1 MTLDSGQQHQGQAF
15 HDPDEQVIGID
26 FRRYLGAIRK
36 YKWIIAS
43 IVALATTG
51 AVLYTSQQT
60 ELYEA
65 TASMVIDPKLPDLL
79 GQGQDLVPAA
89 AAGSSTAEYYRQQ
102 KEVLGSYQLVRRT
115 VEESDLHLKFFT
127 AEEREDLT
135 QEEALDLA
143 TRHLREA
150 LSVAYPEQN
159 RIMYVTV
166 SNADSKLAAD
176 LANAHVD
183 TYVSWT
189 KGQLSLGTQR
199 ASKWLATELEVAEKK
214 LRESET
220 KLVEFQK
227 ANDILS
233 VSLEDR
239 QNMVSANLT
248 RYTEALNDARAK
260 RIGLTATLDR
270 MKKTGKIDVI
280 QNPVFGLSD
289 SVALESIKSQYYLER
304 NRFLELEK
312 EVGPKN
318 TEYIKQ
324 KAKLDD
330 LRKALENEAALAVRT
345 VEEQLAA
352 AKATEVAFDK
362 EIQRFRQEA
371 FELGPKVVQ
380 YNQLL
385 RDRKSNEDKYNIL
398 VQRLG
403 TSDLTSRLDT
413 VNVTP
418 LDRARPPVEPVFPSL
433 RRNVALA
440 ASVALFLGVGF
451 AFLLAFLDRSIKSL
465 EDVQAA
471 ANLPVLGI
479 IPMLGESDVPMDD
492 EKARD
497 LYVFQHPTS
506 RVAECCRALR
516 TNILFSG
523 ADRPLKTLV
532 VSSPNPREGKTTS
545 VIYLGTTMA
554 QSGQRVLLIDS
565 DMRRPRLHQSTAVA
579 RQLGLSSLIVG
590 EVDFA
595 DGIKTTEI
603 PNLYVLPCG
612 PLPPNPAE
620 LLMTHRFQV
629 VLEEL
634 GRRFDRIVLDSPP
647 LQAVTDA
654 VVLSRHSDG
663 VILVVKAGK
672 TLREDIT
679 RSARQVAGVDGSIVG
694 VILNE
699 LDLEERGGY
708 QYYSYYG
715 YGQDKAESPA
725 T

>member
-1 MTLDSGQQHQGQAF
+1 MDSPQQQNF
-15 HDPDEQVIGID
+15 RDSDDQVIGID
-26 FRRYLGAIRK
+26 FRRYLGSVRK
-36 YKWIIAS
+36 YKWIIAA

-60 ELYEA
+60 ELYQA
-65 TASMVIDPKLPDLL
+65 QASMVIDPKLPDLL
-79 GQGQDLVPAA
+79 GQGQEMVAVG
-89 AAGSSTAEYYRQQ
+89 AGGQSSTAEYYRQQ
-102 KEVLGSYQLVRRT
+102 REVLQSYQLMRRT
-115 VEESDLHLKFFT
+115 VEDNDLHLKLL
-127 AEEREDLT
+127 AEEDREDLT
-135 QEEALDLA
+135 QEEVMDLT
-143 TRHLREA
+143 TRRLRNAVE
-150 LSVAYPEQN
+150 VDYPEQN
-159 RIMYVTV
+159 RIMYVTFK
-166 SNADSKLAAD
+166 NPDPQLAAD
-176 LANAHVD
+176 VANAHVD

-199 ASKWLATELEVAEKK
+199 ASKWLATELDLAEKK

-239 QNMVSANLT
+239 QNMISANIT
-248 RYTEALNDARAK
+248 RFTEALNDARAK
-260 RIGLTATLDR
+260 RIELTASLAR
-270 MKKTGKIDVI
+270 MRKSAREDVTKT
-280 QNPVFGLSD
+280 PVFGLSETA
-289 SVALESIKSQYYLER
+289 ALESVKSQYYLER
-304 NRFLELEK
+304 NKFLEIEK

-318 TEYIKQ
+318 PEYQKQ
-324 KAKLDD
+324 KAKVTD
-330 LRKALENEAALAVRT
+330 LLAALQNEAQLAIRT
-345 VEEQLAA
+345 VEAQLAVA
-352 AKATEVAFDK
+352 SATEKSFESELEK
-362 EIQRFRQEA
+362 HRQEA
-371 FELGPKVVQ
+371 FQLGPKVVQ
-380 YNQLL
+380 FNQLQ

-403 TSDLTSRLDT
+403 TSDLNSRLDT

-418 LDRARPPVEPVFPSL
+418 LDRARPPTEPFFPSV
-433 RRNVALA
+433 RRNVVFAGA
-440 ASVALFLGVGF
+440 VSLFLGIGL
-451 AFLLAFLDRSIKSL
+451 AFLLAFLDRSIKTL

-479 IPMLGESDVPMDD
+479 IPMLGESDVPHAD

-523 ADRPLKTLV
+523 ADKPLKTLV

-565 DMRRPRLHQSTAVA
+565 DMRRPRLHQSTAVP
-579 RQLGLSSLIVG
+579 RQIGLSNLIVG
-590 EVDFA
+590 EVDYA
-595 DGIKTTEI
+595 DCIKTTDI
-603 PNLYVLPCG
+603 PNMYVLPCG

-620 LLMTHRFQV
+620 LLMTHRFQL

-634 GRRFDRIVLDSPP
+634 GRRFDRILLDSPP

-654 VVLSRHSDG
+654 VVLSRHTDG

-672 TLREDIT
+672 TLREDVT
-679 RSARQVAGVDGSIVG
+679 RSVRQIASVDGIVVG
-694 VILNE
+694 AILNE
-699 LDLEERGGY
+699 LDLEERRGGY
-708 QYYSYYG
+708 YYSYYG
-715 YGQDKAESPA
+715 YGQENLKESP

>member
-1 MTLDSGQQHQGQAF
+1 MDIPQQQGL
-15 HDPDEQVIGID
+15 HDPDEQVIGLD
-26 FRRYLGAIRK
+26 VRRYLSAIRK

-43 IVALATTG
+43 IVALAITG

-60 ELYEA
+60 EVYEA

-79 GQGQDLVPAA
+79 GQGQEMVVS
-89 AAGSSTAEYYRQQ
+89 GGTGGSTAEYYRQQ
-102 KEVLGSYQLVRRT
+102 REVLQSYQLMRRT
-115 VEESDLHLKFFT
+115 VENNDLHMKLLG
-127 AEEREDLT
+127 ADEREGRT
-135 QEEALDLA
+135 QEEILDLT
-143 TRHLREA
+143 TRRLRDA
-150 LSVAYPEQN
+150 LSVTYPEQN

-166 SNADSKLAAD
+166 KNPTAQTAAD
-176 LANAHVD
+176 VANAHVD

-189 KGQLSLGTQR
+189 RGQLSLGTQR
-199 ASKWLATELEVAEKK
+199 ASKWLATELEMAEKK
-214 LRESET
+214 LRESDT

-233 VSLEDR
+233 VSLEDK

-260 RIGLTATLDR
+260 RIELNAFLDRMKRAATEDVIKSPVFGLTETATLD
-270 MKKTGKIDVI
+270 
-280 QNPVFGLSD
+280 
-289 SVALESIKSQYYLER
+289 SIKSQYYLER
-304 NRFLELEK
+304 NKFLEIEK

-318 TEYIKQ
+318 VEFVKQ
-324 KAKLDD
+324 KVKVED
-330 LRKALENEAALAVRT
+330 LRAALENEAQLAIRT
-345 VEEQLAA
+345 VEERLAA
-352 AKATEVAFDK
+352 ARATEAAFEK
-362 EIQRFRQEA
+362 EIERYRQDA

-398 VQRLG
+398 VNRLG
-403 TSDLTSRLDT
+403 TSDLNSRLDS

-418 LDRARPPVEPVFPSL
+418 LDRARAPNEPVFPSL
-433 RRNVALA
+433 RRNVVLAGAL
-440 ASVALFLGVGF
+440 SLFLGIGV
-451 AFLLAFLDRSIKSL
+451 AFLLTFLDRSVKTL
-465 EDVQAA
+465 EDIQAA
-471 ANLPVLGI
+471 AQLPVLGI
-479 IPMLGESDVPMDD
+479 IPMLSESDAAITDD
-492 EKARD
+492 KGRD

-554 QSGQRVLLIDS
+554 QSGQRVLLIDT
-565 DMRRPRLHQSTAVA
+565 DMRRPRLHQSMSVP
-579 RQLGLSSLIVG
+579 RQTGLSNLIVG
-590 EVDFA
+590 EVDFN
-595 DGIKTTEI
+595 DVIKTTEI

-620 LLMTHRFQV
+620 LLMTNRFQV

-634 GRRFDRIVLDSPP
+634 GRRFDRIILDSPP

-654 VVLSRHSDG
+654 VVLSQHVDG

-679 RSARQVAGVDGSIVG
+679 RSVRQLARVDGSIVG
-694 VILNE
+694 AILNE
-699 LDLEERGGY
+699 IDLDERRDY
-708 QYYSYYG
+708 YYYSYYG
-715 YGQDKAESPA
+715 YGKDQIQEPEAA

>member
-1 MTLDSGQQHQGQAF
+1 METQHQQSLR
-15 HDPDEQVIGID
+15 DQDEQVIGVD
-26 FRRYLGAIRK
+26 FRRYLSAVRK

-43 IVALATTG
+43 IVALAITG

-60 ELYEA
+60 EIFQA

-79 GQGQDLVPAA
+79 GQGQEMVVSGGS
-89 AAGSSTAEYYRQQ
+89 GSSTAEYYRQQ
-102 KEVLGSYQLVRRT
+102 REVLQSYQLMRRT
-115 VEESDLHLKFFT
+115 VENNDLQVKLLS
-127 AEEREDLT
+127 ADEREGLT
-135 QEEALDLA
+135 QEEVLDLT
-143 TRHLREA
+143 TRRLRDA
-150 LSVAYPEQN
+150 LSITYPEQN

-166 SNADSKLAAD
+166 KNPDAQAAAD
-176 LANAHVD
+176 VANAHVD

-189 KGQLSLGTQR
+189 RGQLSLGTQR
-199 ASKWLATELEVAEKK
+199 ASKWLATELELAEKK
-214 LRESET
+214 LRESDT

-239 QNMVSANLT
+239 QNMVTANIT

-260 RIGLTATLDR
+260 RIELSSILDR
-270 MKKTGKIDVI
+270 MKKTVGSDVVKSPI
-280 QNPVFGLSD
+280 FGLTETA
-289 SVALESIKSQYYLER
+289 ALDSIKSQYYLER
-304 NRFLELEK
+304 NKFLEIEK

-318 TEYIKQ
+318 IEYVKQ
-324 KAKLDD
+324 KVKVED
-330 LRKALENEAALAVRT
+330 LHSALENEAQLAVMT
-345 VEEQLAA
+345 IQEKLAA
-352 AKATEVAFDK
+352 ARTTETAFDQ
-362 EIQRFRQEA
+362 EIERYRQEA
-371 FELGPKVVQ
+371 FQLGPKLVQ
-380 YNQLL
+380 FNQLL

-398 VQRLG
+398 VNRLG
-403 TSDLTSRLDT
+403 TSDLNSRLDS

-418 LDRARPPVEPVFPSL
+418 LDRARAPTEPVFPSL
-433 RRNVALA
+433 RRNVVLGGAI
-440 ASVALFLGVGF
+440 ALFLGVGV
-451 AFLLAFLDRSIKSL
+451 AFLLTFLDRSVKTL
-465 EDVQAA
+465 EDIQATA
-471 ANLPVLGI
+471 QLPVLGI
-479 IPMLGESDVPMDD
+479 IPMLSESDVASNDD
-492 EKARD
+492 KARD

-565 DMRRPRLHQSTAVA
+565 DMRRPRLHQSMSVP
-579 RQLGLSSLIVG
+579 RQMGLSNLIVG
-590 EVDFA
+590 EVDFN
-595 DGIKTTEI
+595 DVIKTTEI
-603 PNLYVLPCG
+603 PNLYVMPCG

-620 LLMTHRFQV
+620 LLMTNRFQS

-634 GRRFDRIVLDSPP
+634 GRRFDRILLDSPP

-679 RSARQVAGVDGSIVG
+679 RSVRQLASVDGTVVG

-699 LDLEERGGY
+699 IDLDQRRDY
-708 QYYSYYG
+708 YYYSYYG
-715 YGQDKAESPA
+715 YGKDQVQEPEAA
-725 T
+725 A

>member
-1 MTLDSGQQHQGQAF
+1 LDSPQQHQQQFA
-15 HDPDEQVIGID
+15 DADEQVISID
-26 FRRYLGAIRK
+26 FRRYVGAIRK

-60 ELYEA
+60 EIFEA

-79 GQGQDLVPAA
+79 GQGQDMMPGGG
-89 AAGSSTAEYYRQQ
+89 GSHTSTAEYYRQQ
-102 KEVLGSYQLVRRT
+102 REILHSYQLCRRT
-115 VEESDLHLKFFT
+115 VENNDLHLKFFSE
-127 AEEREDLT
+127 EEREDLT
-135 QEEALDLA
+135 QEEVLDMA
-143 TRHLREA
+143 TRRLRDELA
-150 LSVAYPEQN
+150 VTYPEQD

-166 SNADSKLAAD
+166 RNADAQAAAD
-176 LANAHVD
+176 ITNEHVD
-183 TYVSWT
+183 TYVAWT
-189 KGQLSLGTQR
+189 RGQLSLGTQR
-199 ASKWLATELEVAEKK
+199 ASKWLATELEMAEKK
-214 LRESET
+214 LRDAET
-220 KLVEFQK
+220 KLVQFQK
-227 ANDILS
+227 VNDILS

-239 QNMVSANLT
+239 QNLVTTNLT
-248 RYTEALNDARAK
+248 HFSEALNDARAK
-260 RIGLTATLDR
+260 SFGFTATLEQ
-270 MKKTGKIDVI
+270 MKKIATADPVKS
-280 QNPVFGLSD
+280 PVFGLSTTA
-289 SVALESIKSQYYLER
+289 ALESIKSQFYLER
-304 NRFLELEK
+304 NKFLELEK

-318 TEYIKQ
+318 IEYIKQ
-324 KAKLDD
+324 KAKVAD
-330 LRKALENEAALAVRT
+330 LFADLQNEAQLAVRT
-345 VEEQLAA
+345 VEAQLAA
-352 AKATEVAFDK
+352 SKATEISFEG
-362 EIQRFRQEA
+362 EIQKFRQEA
-371 FELGPKVVQ
+371 FQLGPKVVQ
-380 YNQLL
+380 YNELL

-398 VQRLG
+398 VNRLS
-403 TSDLTSRLDT
+403 TSELTSRLDS

-418 LDRARPPVEPVFPSL
+418 LDTARVPNESVFPSM

-440 ASVALFLGVGF
+440 AAVALFLGVGL

-465 EDVQAA
+465 EDIQATA
-471 ANLPVLGI
+471 QLPVLGI
-479 IPMLGESDVPMDD
+479 IPMLGNSDVASGD
-492 EKARD
+492 ERERD
-497 LYVFQHPTS
+497 LYVHQHPTS

-554 QSGQRVLLIDS
+554 QSGQRVLLVDS
-565 DMRRPRLHQSTAVA
+565 DMRRPRLHQSTGVP
-579 RQLGLSSLIVG
+579 RQIGLSNLIVG

-595 DGIKTTEI
+595 DVVKTTEI

-634 GRRFDRIVLDSPP
+634 GRRFDLILLDSPP

-679 RSARQVAGVDGSIVG
+679 RSARQVAGVDGAIVG

-699 LDLEERGGY
+699 LDLDQRGGY

-715 YGQDKAESPA
+715 YGKDKAESA
-725 T
+725 AS

>member
-1 MTLDSGQQHQGQAF
+1 LDSSPQQQSFRDA
-15 HDPDEQVIGID
+15 DEQVIGID

-79 GQGQDLVPAA
+79 GQGQDMVQGAA
-89 AAGSSTAEYYRQQ
+89 GGSSTAEYYRQQ
-102 KEVLGSYQLVRRT
+102 REVLHSYQLVRRT
-115 VEESDLHLKFFT
+115 VEDNDLHLKWLSD
-127 AEEREDLT
+127 EEREDMT
-135 QEEALDLA
+135 QEEVLDLT
-143 TRHLREA
+143 TRRLREA
-150 LSVAYPEQN
+150 LTVLYPEQN
-159 RIMYVTV
+159 RIMYVTLKNP
-166 SNADSKLAAD
+166 SPQTAAEV
-176 LANAHVD
+176 ANAHVD

-199 ASKWLATELEVAEKK
+199 ASKWLATELELAEKK
-214 LRESET
+214 LREAET

-239 QNMVSANLT
+239 QNMVTANLT
-248 RYTEALNDARAK
+248 RYTEALNDARAR
-260 RIGLTATLDR
+260 RIELTAILDR
-270 MKKTGKIDVI
+270 MKKIKAGGDVI
-280 QNPVFGLSD
+280 KSPVFGLTETA
-289 SVALESIKSQYYLER
+289 ALESIKSQFYLER

-318 TEYIKQ
+318 TEFVKQ
-324 KAKLDD
+324 RAKMDD
-330 LRKALENEAALAVRT
+330 LRDALENEAALAVRT
-345 VEEQLAA
+345 IQERLAA
-352 AKATEVAFDK
+352 ALSTETAFEK
-362 EIQRFRQEA
+362 EIERYRQEA
-371 FELGPKVVQ
+371 FQLGPKVVQ

-385 RDRKSNEDKYNIL
+385 RDRKSYEDKYNIL

-418 LDRARPPVEPVFPSL
+418 LDRARPPNEPVYPSL

-440 ASVALFLGVGF
+440 GAVALFLGVGL
-451 AFLLAFLDRSIKSL
+451 AVLLVFLDRSIKSL

-471 ANLPVLGI
+471 AQLPVLGI
-479 IPMLGESDVPMDD
+479 IPMLGDSDVPMDD

-497 LYVFQHPTS
+497 LYVHQHPTS

-554 QSGQRVLLIDS
+554 QSGQRVLLVDS
-565 DMRRPRLHQSTAVA
+565 DMRRPRLHQSTAVP
-579 RQLGLSSLIVG
+579 RQLGLSNLIVG

-595 DGIKTTEI
+595 DVIKTTEI

-634 GRRFDRIVLDSPP
+634 GRRFDRILLDSPP

-679 RSARQVAGVDGSIVG
+679 RSVRQVAGVASSIVG

-699 LDLEERGGY
+699 LDLDERGGY

-715 YGQDKAESPA
+715 YGQEKQPEPA

>member
-1 MTLDSGQQHQGQAF
+1 LDSPHQQHF
-15 HDPDEQVIGID
+15 RDEDDQVIGID
-26 FRRYLGAIRK
+26 FRRYLGSVRK
-36 YKWIIAS
+36 YKWIIAA

-60 ELYEA
+60 ELYQA

-79 GQGQDLVPAA
+79 GQGQEMVASG
-89 AAGSSTAEYYRQQ
+89 AGQSSTSEYYRQQ
-102 KEVLGSYQLVRRT
+102 REVLQSYQLTRRT
-115 VEESDLHLKFFT
+115 VEDNDLHLKLL
-127 AEEREDLT
+127 AEEDREDLT
-135 QEEALDLA
+135 QEAVLDLT
-143 TRHLREA
+143 TRRLRET
-150 LSVAYPEQN
+150 VTVDYPEQN
-159 RIMYVTV
+159 RIMYVTFK
-166 SNADSKLAAD
+166 NPDPQLAAD
-176 LANAHVD
+176 VANAHVD

-199 ASKWLATELEVAEKK
+199 ASKWLATELDLAEKK

-239 QNMVSANLT
+239 QNMISANIT
-248 RYTEALNDARAK
+248 RFTEALNDARAK
-260 RIGLTATLDR
+260 RIELTASLDR
-270 MKKTGKIDVI
+270 MRKSAKEDVTKT
-280 QNPVFGLSD
+280 PVFGLSETA
-289 SVALESIKSQYYLER
+289 ALESVKSQYYLER
-304 NRFLELEK
+304 NKFLEIEK

-318 TEYIKQ
+318 PEYQKQ
-324 KAKLDD
+324 KAKVND
-330 LRKALENEAALAVRT
+330 LLAALQNEAQLANRT
-345 VEEQLAA
+345 VEAQLAVA
-352 AKATEVAFDK
+352 SATEKSFEK
-362 EIQRFRQEA
+362 ELERHRQEA
-371 FELGPKVVQ
+371 FQLGPKVVQ
-380 YNQLL
+380 FNQLQ
-385 RDRKSNEDKYNIL
+385 RDRKSFEDKYNIL
-398 VQRLG
+398 VGRLG
-403 TSDLTSRLDT
+403 TSDLNSRLDT

-418 LDRARPPVEPVFPSL
+418 LDRARPPTEPFFPSV
-433 RRNVALA
+433 RRNVVLA
-440 ASVALFLGVGF
+440 AAVSLFLGIGL

-471 ANLPVLGI
+471 AQLPVLGI
-479 IPMLGESDVPMDD
+479 IPMLGESDVPQND

-523 ADRPLKTLV
+523 ADKPLKTLV

-565 DMRRPRLHQSTAVA
+565 DMRRPRLHQSTSVP
-579 RQLGLSSLIVG
+579 RQLGLSNLIVG
-590 EVDFA
+590 EVDYA
-595 DGIKTTEI
+595 DCIKTTEI

-634 GRRFDRIVLDSPP
+634 GRRFDRILLDSPP

-654 VVLSRHSDG
+654 VVLSRHTDG

-679 RSARQVAGVDGSIVG
+679 RSVRQITGVDGVVVG

-699 LDLEERGGY
+699 LDLEERRGGY
-708 QYYSYYG
+708 YYSYYG
-715 YGQDKAESPA
+715 YGQENLKESEAP